1 MSQPPRK
8 KKSKQES
15 SYSQPSPGGKA
26 RQQTGA
32 GSRQAG
38 RQGTQPT
45 QRARGSQPPVTRR
58 PVQQSGQSNFSR
70 EVDRRL
76 PPFSLQRYVV
86 IWLLG
91 MIPLVIVLL
100 LLLQPFG
107 GNNQGSQGGQQTAQA
122 TATTATGSFATDGTP
137 AGQAGAVATPTLNAL
152 NVPQVATSG
161 PGKYMVI
168 DTTKGKI
175 VAKLYTEAEANVA
188 NTVANF
194 EEKAKAGY
202 FNGLTFHR
210 VEDWVIQGGDPQGTG
225 SGGGKIPS
233 EYNMVPFGAGALG
246 VARGQDPAINND
258 SQFFI
263 TKTPAGWLDGQ
274 YTNWGQV
281 TEGMD
286 VVNAIA
292 IGDKI
297 NSITIEERQ

>member
-8 KKSKQES
+8 KKAKQAS
-15 SYSQPSPGGKA
+15 GYNQPSSGGTA
-26 RQQTGA
+26 RPQTGA
-32 GSRQAG
+32 GSRPAA
-38 RQGTQPT
+38 RQGAQST
-45 QRARGSQPPVTRR
+45 RGSQPPVTRR

-100 LLLQPFG
+100 LLLRPFG
-107 GNNQGSQGGQQTAQA
+107 DDSNQTGQGSQQTAQA
-122 TATTATGSFATDGTP
+122 TATTATGSFATNGTP

-168 DTTKGKI
+168 DTTKGQI

-210 VEDWVIQGGDPQGTG
+210 VEDWVIQGGDPEGTG
-225 SGGGKIPS
+225 RGGGKIPS

>member
-1 MSQPPRK
+1 
-8 KKSKQES
+8 
-15 SYSQPSPGGKA
+15 
-26 RQQTGA
+26 
-32 GSRQAG
+32 
-38 RQGTQPT
+38 
-45 QRARGSQPPVTRR
+45 VTRR

-91 MIPLVIVLL
+91 MIPLLIVLL

-107 GNNQGSQGGQQTAQA
+107 NNNQAGQGTQGSQQTAQA
-122 TATTATGSFATDGTP
+122 TATTSTGAFATDGTP
-137 AGQAGAVATPTLNAL
+137 AGQAGAVATPTLSAL
-152 NVPQVATSG
+152 NVPKVATSG

-175 VAKLYTEAEANVA
+175 VAKLYTEEEANVDG
-188 NTVANF
+188 TIANF

-210 VEDWVIQGGDPQGTG
+210 VEDWVVQGGDPLGTG
-225 SGGGKIPS
+225 TGGGDMPS

-263 TKTPAGWLDGQ
+263 TKTAAGWLDGQ

-286 VVNAIA
+286 VVTSIA

-297 NSITIEERQ
+297 NSITVEERQ

>member
-8 KKSKQES
+8 QKSKQGS
-15 SYSQPSPGGKA
+15 SNYQQSSGGKA
-26 RQQTGA
+26 RQTGA
-32 GSRQAG
+32 GGGGAG
-38 RQGTQPT
+38 RQGAQST
-45 QRARGSQPPVTRR
+45 RGSQPPVTRR
-58 PVQQSGQSNFSR
+58 PVQQRSGQSDFSR

-107 GNNQGSQGGQQTAQA
+107 NNQGSQGTQQNAQA
-122 TATTATGSFATDGTP
+122 TATTSTGAFATDGTP
-137 AGQAGAVATPTLNAL
+137 AGQAGAIATPTLSAL
-152 NVPQVATSG
+152 NVPKVATSG

-168 DTTKGKI
+168 DTSKGKI
-175 VAKLYTEAEANVA
+175 VAKLYTEEEAGVA
-188 NTVANF
+188 GTIANF
-194 EEKAKAGY
+194 EEKAKAGF

-210 VEDWVIQGGDPQGTG
+210 VEDWVIQGGDPDGNGTG
-225 SGGGKIPS
+225 GGDMPS

-258 SQFFI
+258 SQFFV

-297 NSITIEERQ
+297 NSITVEERQ

>member
-1 MSQPPRK
+1 
-8 KKSKQES
+8 
-15 SYSQPSPGGKA
+15 
-26 RQQTGA
+26 
-32 GSRQAG
+32 
-38 RQGTQPT
+38 
-45 QRARGSQPPVTRR
+45 VTRR

-100 LLLQPFG
+100 LLLNPFG
-107 GNNQGSQGGQQTAQA
+107 NNNQASQGTQGSQQTAQA
-122 TATTATGSFATDGTP
+122 TATTSTGAFATDGTP
-137 AGQAGAVATPTLNAL
+137 AGQAGAVATPTLSAL
-152 NVPQVATSG
+152 NVPKVATSG

-168 DTTKGKI
+168 DTTRGKI
-175 VAKLYTEAEANVA
+175 VAKLYTEEEANVDG
-188 NTVANF
+188 TIANF

-210 VEDWVIQGGDPQGTG
+210 VEDWVVQGGDPLGTG
-225 SGGGKIPS
+225 TGGGDMPS

-263 TKTPAGWLDGQ
+263 TKTAAGWLDGQ

-286 VVNAIA
+286 VVNSIA